1 MTYSTISI
9 GIDLGT
15 TNSSVAVNNSG
26 VIEIVKKPGGLEYT
40 PSVFGFD
47 KARNKVV
54 GQRAYEFLYYD
65 ASDTGVKNFKPEVKR
80 IIGTPEKFYFERAGV
95 EMSAEEISS
104 EILKSLVQDILRKYP
119 KFDTTAAV
127 ITIPAAFSILQCE
140 ATKRAGNLAGFKHVV
155 LLQEPIAAAISYGFA
170 TTANE
175 NWLVYDLG
183 GGTFDVALI
192 SSNDGVLSVL
202 GHNGDNFLGGKN
214 LDWEIVDKVLTPKIS
229 DMLSFENFRR
239 DNKAHQSISLSRQRR
254 FAQCSCSELRLAV
267 A

>member
-1 MTYSTISI
+1 MKYRTISI

-15 TNSSVAVNNSG
+15 TNSSVAVNNSAT
-26 VIEIVKKPGGLEYT
+26 IEIVKKPGGLEYT

-47 KARNKVV
+47 RARNKVV
-54 GQRAYEFLYYD
+54 GQRAYEALYSD
-65 ASDTGVKNFKPEVKR
+65 PSDTGVKNFKPEVKR

-104 EILKSLVQDILRKYP
+104 EILKSLVQDVLRKYP
-119 KFDTTAAV
+119 KFDTAAAV
-127 ITIPAAFSILQCE
+127 ITIPAAFSVLQCE

-192 SSNDGVLSVL
+192 SSKDGVLSVL

-214 LDWEIVDKVLTPKIS
+214 LDWEIVDKVLAPKIADS
-229 DMLSFENFRR
+229 LNFDNFRR
-239 DNKAHQSISLSRQRR
+239 DNKGYQSKFSRLKFFAERAKIELS
-254 FAQCSCSELRLAV
+254 
-267 A
+267 

>member
-47 KARNKVV
+47 KNKNKVV
-54 GQRAYEFLYYD
+54 GQRAFESLYYD
-65 ASDTGVKNFKPEVKR
+65 ASDTGVKVYKPEVKR
-80 IIGTPEKFYFERAGV
+80 IIGTPEKFYFERAGI
-95 EMSAEEISS
+95 ELSAEEISS

-140 ATKRAGNLAGFKHVV
+140 RRSG
-155 LLQEPIAAAISYGFA
+155 Q
-170 TTANE
+170 
-175 NWLVYDLG
+175 
-183 GGTFDVALI
+183 AL
-192 SSNDGVLSVL
+192 SPASN
-202 GHNGDNFLGGKN
+202 
-214 LDWEIVDKVLTPKIS
+214 
-229 DMLSFENFRR
+229 M
-239 DNKAHQSISLSRQRR
+239 
-254 FAQCSCSELRLAV
+254 
-267 A
+267 